1 MQISLSDLVTVS
13 RTDQKICWTYVG
25 LGLYFFTA
33 ITIQIFSYKINDSLY
48 SLIYPVIMSDLRYN
62 KCLFFYPQQ
71 KSRKERLKF
80 RSDTIEEAVSQT
92 DFKLIYSKTW

>member
-1 MQISLSDLVTVS
+1 MQIGFSDLVTVS
-13 RTDQKICWTYVG
+13 RTDQKMCRTYVV
-25 LGLYFFTA
+25 LGFYFFSV

-48 SLIYPVIMSDLRYN
+48 SLIYPLSMSDLRYY
-62 KCLFFYPQQ
+62 KGLFFYPQQ
-71 KSRKERLKF
+71 ESRKERLKF